1 MSFGRA
7 NARTSC
13 SDLRLLLNLAASR
26 ATHSMGLSFERS
38 RMTALA
44 KAIARAFPANSPQV
58 NILEQLL
65 LFALAGLFVSILIA
79 TYGIDLSPGLF

>member
-7 NARTSC
+7 NARISC
-13 SDLRLLLNLAASR
+13 SDLRFWLNLAVSHG
-26 ATHSMGLSFERS
+26 TYSVGLNSERS

>member
-1 MSFGRA
+1 
-7 NARTSC
+7 
-13 SDLRLLLNLAASR
+13 
-26 ATHSMGLSFERS
+26 
-38 RMTALA
+38 MTALA

-58 NILEQLL
+58 SILEKLL